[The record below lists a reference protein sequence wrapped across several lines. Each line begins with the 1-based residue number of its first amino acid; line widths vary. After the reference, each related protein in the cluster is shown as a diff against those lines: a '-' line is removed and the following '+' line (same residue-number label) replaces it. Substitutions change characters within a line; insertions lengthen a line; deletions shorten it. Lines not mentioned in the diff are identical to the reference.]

1 MAQGVV
7 TASAEGAVV
16 VDGKV
21 LFVEGAIGFPDGVD
35 EMEKLAHAV
44 AKGDVAAFAFG
55 SETPVE
61 GTDGRVVLNGAS
73 SGVPKVKTDQIVTFG

>member
-1 MAQGVV
+1 M
-7 TASAEGAVV
+7 
-16 VDGKV
+16 
-21 LFVEGAIGFPDGVD
+21 LFVEGAIGFPDGID

-55 SETPVE
+55 SETAVE

-73 SGVPKVKTDQIVTFG
+73 SGVPEVKANQVVTFG

>member
-1 MAQGVV
+1 M
-7 TASAEGAVV
+7 
-16 VDGKV
+16 

-61 GTDGRVVLNGAS
+61 GADGRVVLNGGAR
-73 SGVPKVKTDQIVTFG
+73 GVPEVKANQIVTLG